1 MAIIYRTSDRID
13 IEEID
18 PEQAQINKVMMQGH
32 FVAPYL
38 QFTYYGQ
45 DGKPAISDTQFAV
58 FSSESGSLAYVLVGS
73 LNLSQQT
80 GSKNKVLRAF
90 QVNKSLLDF
99 TIQQLL
105 QNKGVLGKE
114 AEKISTA
121 TDEFKYSP
129 ILDVQKEALYERENR
144 LPGASTY
151 TTMRYRSKIDI
162 ANFNAQNHMRVSDP
176 GYALTTAEATEL
188 AEEIIDE
195 YGLSHCRVALSQSM
209 SSATAVAACRAIKPR
224 LRLFDS
230 IGKLEIM
237 LHSYLPILR
246 GILLHEFA
254 HAIDV
259 REFGTMSHGP
269 TFVLLYA
276 ELLAKYTN
284 LNFKDTL
291 AFFSKDLRV
300 ANPVYSDQ
308 FGKLDRDTRLMFR
321 NRQREIREKFLGDK

>member
-13 IEEID
+13 VEEIN
-18 PEQAQINKVMMQGH
+18 PEQAPIKVAMQGS

-38 QFTYYGQ
+38 QFPYYDQ

-58 FSSESGSLAYVLVGS
+58 FSSESGNLAYALIGS
-73 LNLSQQT
+73 INLAQQT

-90 QVNKSLLDF
+90 QVRKSLLDS
-99 TIQQLL
+99 TIQQLIK
-105 QNKGVLGKE
+105 NKGVLDKE
-114 AEKISTA
+114 VETISTA
-121 TDEFKYSP
+121 TDEFRYSP
-129 ILDVQKEALYERENR
+129 LLDMQKEALYARENR

-151 TTMRYRSKIDI
+151 TTMHYRSKIDI
-162 ANFNAQNHMRVSDP
+162 ANFNARHHMQVSNP
-176 GYALTTAEATEL
+176 GYALTPVEATEL
-188 AEEIIDE
+188 AEEIIDS
-195 YGLSHCRVALSQSM
+195 YGLKHCRVVLSNSM
-209 SSATAVAACRAIKPR
+209 SSALAVAACRATKPR

-230 IGKLEIM
+230 AGKLEIM

-291 AFFSKDLRV
+291 AFFNKDLRV

-321 NRQREIREKFLGDK
+321 NKQREIREKFLGDQ